1 VLAWI
6 VLWWSA
12 FTSLTGLAAG
22 YVPLL
27 VTRFFFG
34 MGEAGALPNASAAVA
49 RWFPIPERGRAF
61 GVSLMSSQLGG
72 AIAPLLAVPIQAR
85 YGWRAAF
92 YLFGILGVAWSV
104 VWYGWFRGRLG
115 AARYGPSLPREACPS
130 VRHLGRRRNIPPGAI
145 AFDC

>member
-1 VLAWI
+1 VFEIPIGAMGDRVGPRRVLAWI

-49 RWFPIPERGRAF
+49 RWFPIPERPCLWSLVDVEPVGRRDC
-61 GVSLMSSQLGG
+61 SLAGG
-72 AIAPLLAVPIQAR
+72 ADSSSLRMAGSLLPVR
-85 YGWRAAF
+85 D
-92 YLFGILGVAWSV
+92 FGGGLE
-104 VWYGWFRGRLG
+104 RGL
-115 AARYGPSLPREACPS
+115 
-130 VRHLGRRRNIPPGAI
+130 V
-145 AFDC
+145 